1 MPCGQRYKIREIKI
15 SPRNSG
21 ILHVKNMISNIGLM
35 GLFLENNLNQD
46 IKVHGC
52 HVDGLRY
59 GNQSPI
65 NNFSENGVNS
75 AYSVCE
81 KIHLRALDETIWIS
95 LIIMYI
101 MKERGI
107 FSFSLLDGTAISG
120 KLHGSWYTVPA
131 NGEPHG
137 KTMDLKSAYK
147 QWVIA
152 LCEIP
157 SHPGIEEAW
166 FKSDLWFRVSQIAIW
181 IHIFNNI
188 CQPYSQIVPVHSI
201 WDCNP
206 RCKLLR
212 WLSNCR
218 IGWLDAEH
226 GVYPQSSY

>member
-1 MPCGQRYKIREIKI
+1 MSCFRLTGKKL
-15 SPRNSG
+15 SG
-21 ILHVKNMISNIGLM
+21 IFEPDFKPAQIEEQELLGKKKLKYALWAKIQNQGDQDFSKELWDITCEEYDIKYWLDGS
-35 GLFLENNLNQD
+35 FLENNLNQD

-120 KLHGSWYTVPA
+120 KLHGS
-131 NGEPHG
+131 
-137 KTMDLKSAYK
+137 
-147 QWVIA
+147 
-152 LCEIP
+152 
-157 SHPGIEEAW
+157 
-166 FKSDLWFRVSQIAIW
+166 
-181 IHIFNNI
+181 
-188 CQPYSQIVPVHSI
+188 
-201 WDCNP
+201 
-206 RCKLLR
+206 
-212 WLSNCR
+212 
-218 IGWLDAEH
+218 
-226 GVYPQSSY
+226 